1 MFDWSLA
8 QDKWSDEQQTTWAN
22 IEKMWRNFDFINWKI
37 IQNSQ
42 EWKSFANQAISNTFN
57 KFANDAIRIKAW
69 RLINL
74 FMAMF
79 PDFDVYSHNFSNG
92 AQIVFGRKEQNQATW
107 RLINLCFL
115 ITKKTDRQTSDKL
128 NVI

>member
-1 MFDWSLA
+1 MMFDWSLA

-37 IQNSQ
+37 IQSSQ
-42 EWKSFANQAISNTFN
+42 EWKGFANQAISNTFN
-57 KFANDAIRIKAW
+57 KFANDDIRIKA
-69 RLINL
+69 
-74 FMAMF
+74 
-79 PDFDVYSHNFSNG
+79 
-92 AQIVFGRKEQNQATW
+92 W

>member
-1 MFDWSLA
+1 MFFDWSLA
-8 QDKWSDEQQTTWAN
+8 QNEWSDEQQTTWTN

-37 IQNSQ
+37 IQSSQ
-42 EWKSFANQAISNTFN
+42 EWKGFANQAISNTFN
-57 KFANDAIRIKAW
+57 KFANDDIRIKA
-69 RLINL
+69 
-74 FMAMF
+74 
-79 PDFDVYSHNFSNG
+79 
-92 AQIVFGRKEQNQATW
+92 W

>member
-8 QDKWSDEQQTTWAN
+8 QDKWSDEQQTTWTN

-37 IQNSQ
+37 IQSSQ
-42 EWKSFANQAISNTFN
+42 EWKGFANQAISNTFN
-57 KFANDAIRIKAW
+57 KFANDDIRIKA
-69 RLINL
+69 
-74 FMAMF
+74 
-79 PDFDVYSHNFSNG
+79 
-92 AQIVFGRKEQNQATW
+92 W